1 MPVGEIIGSKLIKN
15 IHTITSRLFHMKQLG
30 CYYQPMLPLSEKRCS
45 TNTSI
50 LCLISVDVN
59 TANHSFIDIYATCI
73 FLLDWFLSKSKN
85 WFDFFSKG
93 TICNYLLHYFA
104 YSLLR
109 HLIVKKRDFSI
120 SSTHILQLF
129 SNHNSIVVQLY
140 ILMSYVF
147 TVHAVQL

>member
-1 MPVGEIIGSKLIKN
+1 MPVGETIGSKLIKN
-15 IHTITSRLFHMKQLG
+15 IHTITSRLFHMKQPG
-30 CYYQPMLPLSEKRCS
+30 CYYQPMLPLSKKRWS

-50 LCLISVDVN
+50 LCLISIAVN
-59 TANHSFIDIYATCI
+59 TKYRSFIDIYATCI
-73 FLLDWFLSKSKN
+73 FRLDWFLSKSKK
-85 WFDFFSKG
+85 WFVFSKR
-93 TICNYLLHYFA
+93 TKCNYLLHYFA

-109 HLIVKKRDFSI
+109 HLIVIKRDFSI

-147 TVHAVQL
+147 MVHAVRL

>member
-15 IHTITSRLFHMKQLG
+15 IHTITSRLFHMKQPG
-30 CYYQPMLPLSEKRCS
+30 CCYQPMLPLSKKRCS

-50 LCLISVDVN
+50 LCLISAAVN
-59 TANHSFIDIYATCI
+59 TVYRSFIDIYATCI
-73 FLLDWFLSKSKN
+73 FRLI
-85 WFDFFSKG
+85 DFFRNPKSVFSKR
-93 TICNYLLHYFA
+93 TKCKYLLHYFA

-120 SSTHILQLF
+120 SSTRILQLF

-140 ILMSYVF
+140 ILISYVF
-147 TVHAVQL
+147 TVHAVRL